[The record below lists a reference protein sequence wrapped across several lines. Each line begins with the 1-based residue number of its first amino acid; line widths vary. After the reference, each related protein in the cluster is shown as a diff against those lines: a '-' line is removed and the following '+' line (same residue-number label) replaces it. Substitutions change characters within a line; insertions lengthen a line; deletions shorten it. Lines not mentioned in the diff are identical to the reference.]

1 MKKLIPILLAAIL
14 LAPILIAGMIAP
26 ANAITPGI
34 SLNPDEWS
42 HTNQLIA
49 DTKEQLMH
57 QGTVTYDYNGGYN
70 LEAEKSNPVVYGI
83 RITTIQS
90 IKITHSHTEEYKG
103 EYTITD
109 VKPMSYGS
117 KFTGWLDESTGTI
130 YQPGDTAE
138 FTGDVILIA
147 QWEWEGVSWKS

>member
-1 MKKLIPILLAAIL
+1 MKKLIPVLLAL
-14 LAPILIAGMIAP
+14 ILIAGMIAP

-42 HTNQLIA
+42 HTNQLIT

-57 QGTVTYDYNGGYN
+57 QGTVIYDYNSGYN
-70 LEAEKSNPVVYGI
+70 LEVEKSDPVVYGI

-90 IKITHSHTEEYKG
+90 VKITHSHTEEYKG

-109 VKPMSYGS
+109 VKPTSYGS

-147 QWEWEGVSWKS
+147 QWDWEGIK